1 MRTED
6 SESLKPKAEEQKV
19 KLEEANWDGDESLG
33 SLDDEADAM
42 PTPDSAAG
50 AGDSGAPVE
59 DPEIFVPPSP
69 GADPYSNILRQNPT
83 NAALNVAVGDF

>member
-1 MRTED
+1 MD
-6 SESLKPKAEEQKV
+6 
-19 KLEEANWDGDESLG
+19 EANWDGEESLG

-42 PTPDSAAG
+42 PVSDTAAG
-50 AGDSGAPVE
+50 GDNTTSGTPVE

-69 GADPYSNILRQNPT
+69 GADPYQTILRQNPT